1 MSLGRTSLEYQ
12 GPSVA
17 GHLTV
22 APSVQIHSC
31 KTSECL
37 TIPIGSLLGVGER
50 EVNKTDFRELTLERA
65 NRNTNKILSH

>member
-1 MSLGRTSLEYQ
+1 MEPKQKQYPVVDMTDDGSK
-12 GPSVA
+12 
-17 GHLTV
+17 
-22 APSVQIHSC
+22 VQCCKQQYC